1 MTDYVFP
8 PQAVPSLPISGS
20 DARFPVHRIYCIGR
34 NYADHAREMGFAP
47 DPDALFFFLKPAD
60 AVLEPG
66 RPFPYPSGSSNVH
79 HEVELVV
86 ALGAGGRDL
95 TRDEANDIVFGYGVG
110 LDMTRR
116 DLQISARDR
125 GRPWDAGKAVD
136 ASAPCSALVPK
147 ENAEGVTEA
156 RIWLTVNDVIRQDS
170 HLSDLIFDVPHV
182 VAYLS
187 HLYELQAGD
196 LIFTGTPAGV
206 GPVVP
211 GDRIDCAVEGV
222 AGLSV
227 EVC

>member
-1 MTDYVFP
+1 MTDFVFP
-8 PQAVPSLPISGS
+8 PRATPSLPVQGR
-20 DARFPVHRIYCIGR
+20 DARFPVNRIYCIGR

-60 AVLEPG
+60 AILEPG

-95 TRDEANDIVFGYGVG
+95 TTEQARDVVFGYGVG

-116 DLQISARDR
+116 DLQIAARDR
-125 GRPWDAGKAVD
+125 GRPWDIGKAVD

-147 ENAEGVTEA
+147 EAAEGVGEA
-156 RIWLTVNDVIRQDS
+156 RIRLSVNGEIRQDS
-170 HLSDLIFDVPHV
+170 NISELIFDVPYV
-182 VAYLS
+182 VSYLS
-187 HLYELQAGD
+187 RLYELRAGD

-206 GPVVP
+206 GPVER
-211 GDRIDCAVEGV
+211 GDRIDCAVEGI
-222 AGLSV
+222 ASLSV
-227 EVC
+227 EVD